1 MQRARHHRANVT
13 HGREHQAAS
22 SVRQRSGA
30 RSRERRGPRSPQP
43 PSALPVTVLP
53 ALGLTERDRT
63 TAAAGTT
70 HAVLLTGH
78 LGADR
83 ATGFA
88 PWPPHLA

>member
-1 MQRARHHRANVT
+1 M
-13 HGREHQAAS
+13 
-22 SVRQRSGA
+22 
-30 RSRERRGPRSPQP
+30 
-43 PSALPVTVLP
+43 TVLP

-78 LGADR
+78 LGADW

-88 PWPPHLA
+88 PWPPTWHDH